1 MRVTRIFLLVCIW
14 LATGACAADIAP
26 RDDFA
31 QRLRP
36 CTACHGREG
45 RPVSDGYYP
54 RIAGKPA
61 GYLYEQLLNFRDG
74 RRVSPMMSYMVD
86 RQPEAYL
93 RRMAEYFAQQEFPY
107 AMPPVVRR
115 DAASMARGA
124 TLVRQGDAAHR
135 IPACMSCHGR
145 QLTGIAPAVPGLLG
159 LPQYYLAA
167 QLNSWRQGL
176 RHARAPDCMAEIAQ
190 ALQAADVDAL
200 SAWLAAQPVPPDAR
214 APLRALD
221 APLRC
226 GSLEPR

>member
-1 MRVTRIFLLVCIW
+1 M
-14 LATGACAADIAP
+14 AAGVYAAEIAP
-26 RDDFA
+26 LDDFA
-31 QRLRP
+31 QRMQP
-36 CTACHGREG
+36 CAACHGREG
-45 RPVSDGYYP
+45 RPATEGYSP

-86 RQPEAYL
+86 RQSEAYL
-93 RRMAEYFAQQEFPY
+93 RRMAEFFAQQEFPY
-107 AMPPVVRR
+107 ATPRVVRR
-115 DAASMARGA
+115 DAASMARGEQ
-124 TLVRQGDAAHR
+124 LVRKGDAAHS
-135 IPACMSCHGR
+135 IPACMTCHGQ

-190 ALQAADVDAL
+190 ALQADDVDAV
-200 SAWLAAQPVPPDAR
+200 SAWLASQPVPRDAR
-214 APLRALD
+214 APLQRFE